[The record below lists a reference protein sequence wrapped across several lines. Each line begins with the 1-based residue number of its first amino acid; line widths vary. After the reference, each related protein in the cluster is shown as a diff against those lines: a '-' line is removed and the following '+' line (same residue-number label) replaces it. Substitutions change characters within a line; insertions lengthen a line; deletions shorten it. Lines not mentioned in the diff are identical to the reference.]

1 MGAAIARADTLDP
14 SRYPVVASQSV
25 LAVSARQAGDPPAD
39 YLVRGLDDSFLDH
52 TTFGL
57 GAIAAGYTNSEQ
69 VWAAMRDQPGL
80 AVVDTSVVPRHD
92 NFGFALAPPDLKLH
106 GVYVDDSG
114 FQPIPLTVRDEQTGR
129 TVRLTVIGVLKDTAP
144 LEMVGI
150 STSQA
155 TLESAFPGRVQPTIH
170 YFVTAPGVDPGR
182 AASDLERAFLSKGLE
197 AQSIHD
203 VIHDAVEASVTFNR
217 LILAFMGLGLIVGV
231 AALGVI
237 SARSVVERRQQIGVL
252 RAVGFRRRM
261 VQASF
266 LIESSMISLT
276 ALVVG
281 TALGLVLAYNIVA
294 DSQRQPSWSNVTL
307 VVPWMNLAIVF
318 AVVYAVS
325 IVATLA
331 PAMRASRIEPAEA
344 LRYE

>member
-1 MGAAIARADTLDP
+1 
-14 SRYPVVASQSV
+14 
-25 LAVSARQAGDPPAD
+25 
-39 YLVRGLDDSFLDH
+39 
-52 TTFGL
+52 
-57 GAIAAGYTNSEQ
+57 
-69 VWAAMRDQPGL
+69 
-80 AVVDTSVVPRHD
+80 
-92 NFGFALAPPDLKLH
+92 
-106 GVYVDDSG
+106 
-114 FQPIPLTVRDEQTGR
+114 
-129 TVRLTVIGVLKDTAP
+129 
-144 LEMVGI
+144 MVGI
-150 STSQA
+150 STSQT

-170 YFVTAPGVDPGR
+170 YFATAPGVDPDR

-203 VIHDAVEASVTFNR
+203 VIHDAVEASLTFNR

-281 TALGLVLAYNIVA
+281 TALGLILAYNIVS
-294 DSQRQPSWSNVTL
+294 DSQKQPSWSNVTL

-318 AVVYAVS
+318 AVVYVVS

-331 PAMRASRIEPAEA
+331 PAMRASRIQPAEA